1 MSETIDIKEPPA
13 ALPYHHACELG
24 MEGIVA
30 KRIDAPYR
38 SGHVQSCIKVKCERR
53 LALPIDRGYPSR
65 PTGRRRASLCRKP
78 APASRSSAPRACA
91 SA

>member
-38 SGHVQSCIKVKCERR
+38 SGTCKAV
-53 LALPIDRGYPSR
+53 
-65 PTGRRRASLCRKP
+65 
-78 APASRSSAPRACA
+78 SRSSASGA
-91 SA
+91 SRCRSIAAIHLGRPEAAR